1 LRKGQ
6 ALYVKAIVIIPVLAI
21 LFAIIAS
28 AVGIG
33 VVITNQVIEL
43 LVSGGIVQSA
53 ETAANSDNDDEKE
66 PYTGDA
72 RIDPG
77 QQGEAGGI
85 GNQQNNPGGADN
97 DANGIG
103 TSEPGHNNDSSGL
116 HQGNNKS
123 NPELSS
129 LGSNTDYESLVK
141 PSIVTANVKTDT
153 NIRRGYSNR
162 AKVVCSVS
170 AGEEVAVIKSH
181 NSEWFYVETKT
192 GEAGWVYSGALDI
205 PDDPETNPNRL
216 TTEQLEGFVEYKELN
231 SPTGY
236 LVWVDID
243 RQLVNVFTKENGK
256 WKLDRSIPCST
267 GRNRSPTLR
276 GIYKIQDR
284 GLWFYNEKLQSGAK
298 YWVRYS
304 GPYLFHSVAMDR
316 NQEVEDPTLGKR
328 ASYGC
333 IRLSIEDS
341 KWFYDNISEDTTV
354 FVY

>member
-1 LRKGQ
+1 MYEKHCDYTGSR
-6 ALYVKAIVIIPVLAI
+6 YS
-21 LFAIIAS
+21 FAIIAS

-129 LGSNTDYESLVK
+129 WAAILTMNPQK

-153 NIRRGYSNR
+153 ISGAVIPTGQRLQ
-162 AKVVCSVS
+162 CF
-170 AGEEVAVIKSH
+170 AGEEVVVIK
-181 NSEWFYVETKT
+181 VIQRVVLCGK
-192 GEAGWVYSGALDI
+192 
-205 PDDPETNPNRL
+205 
-216 TTEQLEGFVEYKELN
+216 
-231 SPTGY
+231 
-236 LVWVDID
+236 D
-243 RQLVNVFTKENGK
+243 R
-256 WKLDRSIPCST
+256 
-267 GRNRSPTLR
+267 
-276 GIYKIQDR
+276 
-284 GLWFYNEKLQSGAK
+284 
-298 YWVRYS
+298 
-304 GPYLFHSVAMDR
+304 
-316 NQEVEDPTLGKR
+316 
-328 ASYGC
+328 
-333 IRLSIEDS
+333 
-341 KWFYDNISEDTTV
+341 
-354 FVY
+354 